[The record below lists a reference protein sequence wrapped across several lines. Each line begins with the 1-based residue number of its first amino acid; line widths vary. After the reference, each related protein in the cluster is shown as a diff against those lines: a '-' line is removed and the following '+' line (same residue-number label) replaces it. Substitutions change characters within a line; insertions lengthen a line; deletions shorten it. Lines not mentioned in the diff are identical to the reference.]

1 MPTISFNYA
10 QVSIP
15 SLDTMQLSKM
25 STLGQLCSRHC
36 GNVIKMRYYKQPKI
50 PTCMGGDLGGK
61 GEPPKFEVRTMNSS
75 PQYFTEILYII
86 RNVHILSKVSLL
98 LHFGQG
104 KVRSTG

>member
-1 MPTISFNYA
+1 
-10 QVSIP
+10 
-15 SLDTMQLSKM
+15 
-25 STLGQLCSRHC
+25 
-36 GNVIKMRYYKQPKI
+36 
-50 PTCMGGDLGGK
+50 MGGDLGGK
-61 GEPPKFEVRTMNSS
+61 GGTVPPKFEVRPMNSS